1 MMRRA
6 IISLLMLCLA
16 LLAPRGVLADRQ
28 HQGSS
33 TLTGVVLGP
42 DDKPVV
48 HASVTYQSSSGKA
61 PHAIYTNSKGR
72 FTITKLQ
79 ADNYDLR
86 ASSKGLF
93 SEWEKNVTLSRGQT
107 REITLQLI
115 YSRELPANPKPSKPK
130 Q

>member
-1 MMRRA
+1 MMRRTIA
-6 IISLLMLCLA
+6 SVTVLCLA
-16 LLAPRGVLADRQ
+16 LLAPRPVLADRQ
-28 HQGSS
+28 HQGRS

-42 DDKPVV
+42 DDKPVS
-48 HASVTYQSSSGKA
+48 HASVTYQSSSGTGA
-61 PHAIYTNSKGR
+61 HAIYTNSKGR

-86 ASSKGLF
+86 ASSKGVF
-93 SEWEKNVTLSRGQT
+93 SEWEKNVTLGRGQT

-115 YSRELPANPKPSKPK
+115 YARELPKTPQASKPN